1 MSFLGLLLLPLW
13 PILVRGSEPGTR
25 FGRCIVVA
33 EAVVA
38 GTDTNWDD
46 DDHRIAG
53 SGSRQRQ
60 YVRPGRCSS
69 SHCSWGMVSQSVQ
82 EKWIKYVILIAV
94 LLHNQPQEE

>member
-1 MSFLGLLLLPLW
+1 MSFLGLLLLL

-33 EAVVA
+33 EAVA
-38 GTDTNWDD
+38 GTDINLDD
-46 DDHRIAG
+46 DDRRIAG

-69 SHCSWGMVSQSVQ
+69 SHCSWGMVSQTVQ
-82 EKWIKYVILIAV
+82 EKWVKYIILIAE
-94 LLHNQPQEE
+94 LHNQPQDG